1 MKKVW
6 EIVKYFF
13 LVISIIGIIL
23 CIYKKELYLVLKGFL
38 LLIFWIS
45 MILEDSPI
53 NKNKIV
59 TKTSLGSIVVFISL
73 SILEMF
79 GA

>member
-13 LVISIIGIIL
+13 LIISIIGIIL

>member
-1 MKKVW
+1 MKKLLD
-6 EIVKYFF
+6 IVKYFF
-13 LVISIIGIIL
+13 LVISIIGITL
-23 CIYKKELYLVLKGFL
+23 CIYKKELYLVFKGFL

-45 MILEDSPI
+45 LILEDKTI

-79 GA
+79 DA